1 MPPILL
7 VMQYVT
13 NLILQYFIIYLTMVG
28 SELTYASGS
37 TAGLT
42 PMFTEKSMSK
52 VNPSLPCVMN
62 VSMRYFIIYTVLALA
77 RMTNQLTN
85 NIRVGEQ
92 NTLETACT
100 ASMILQTLLV
110 ITSIYC
116 VQ

>member
-1 MPPILL
+1 MGLS
-7 VMQYVT
+7 MQY
-13 NLILQYFIIYLTMVG
+13 I
-28 SELTYASGS
+28 
-37 TAGLT
+37 
-42 PMFTEKSMSK
+42 
-52 VNPSLPCVMN
+52 
-62 VSMRYFIIYTVLALA
+62 IIYTVLTLA

-110 ITSIYC
+110 IMILYC